1 MFLLDGF
8 LISVQ
13 FPIPIKM
20 TVFVDQA
27 THSSDGQISKLLTQ
41 SHSTYLVNLFQH
53 FTFKYFQRYSQ
64 ISERALSNSV
74 SQFITP
80 LWTIW
85 VPLVI
90 EKEVNISSI
99 FNSLPLQRYAFLV
112 IFSGDREKQYYRSMY
127 RLSISCHDSSLSL
140 LNSNILL
147 MR

>member
-1 MFLLDGF
+1 MVFFDKCSISDPDQNDGVCRPSHP
-8 LISVQ
+8 LKRWTDIEASH
-13 FPIPIKM
+13 
-20 TVFVDQA
+20 TVAQ
-27 THSSDGQISKLLTQ
+27 
-41 SHSTYLVNLFQH
+41 YLVNLFQH

-112 IFSGDREKQYYRSMY
+112 IFSGDREKQYYRSMCG
-127 RLSISCHDSSLSL
+127 LSISCHDSSLSL